1 MGASGSCSQKSV
13 LAVKYEAKA
22 SADIRVGV
30 KGQRQRTPGG
40 GDEEVGLQ
48 EKHGNMWSR
57 VEIQQRRDGVD
68 QGEASWRPC
77 VEAESERRIGDSEF
91 ISK

>member
-22 SADIRVGV
+22 SADTRVGV

-40 GDEEVGLQ
+40 GDEDAGLQ
-48 EKHGNMWSR
+48 EKHGNM
-57 VEIQQRRDGVD
+57 
-68 QGEASWRPC
+68 
-77 VEAESERRIGDSEF
+77 
-91 ISK
+91 